1 MNVEFNARYLAKS
14 RYRMRLGS
22 LPLVTTGT
30 HPTPH
35 PASQGGNVIS
45 SVGMSDKLQHIQL
58 NLCFRQMMTNFSL
71 SMFHTILETY
81 LH

>member
-1 MNVEFNARYLAKS
+1 MNVEFSARYLAKS

-35 PASQGGNVIS
+35 PASQGGV
-45 SVGMSDKLQHIQL
+45 SDKLQHIQL
-58 NLCFRQMMTNFSL
+58 NLCFRQMMTNFSI

>member
-30 HPTPH
+30 PS
-35 PASQGGNVIS
+35 SQGGNVIS
-45 SVGMSDKLQHIQL
+45 SLGVPDKL
-58 NLCFRQMMTNFSL
+58 
-71 SMFHTILETY
+71 
-81 LH
+81 

>member
-30 HPTPH
+30 PS
-35 PASQGGNVIS
+35 SQGGNVIS
-45 SVGMSDKLQHIQL
+45 SLGVPDKLKHIQL
-58 NLCFRQMMTNFSL
+58 NLCFRQMMNNF
-71 SMFHTILETY
+71 SMFHAILETY